1 MELISLGYLGLFLAS
16 FLSAT
21 ILPMSSEGI
30 LLLMLSKGFDPWMCL
45 LTATVG
51 NSMGGL
57 TNYGIGML
65 GDPKWFKRFG
75 INEGKLNSFEIKIQR
90 YGFWLAFLSWV
101 PFIGD
106 PLTVALGFFRVPF
119 KKVFVLLVLGKFI
132 RYFALILPWTT

>member
-1 MELISLGYLGLFLAS
+1 MDLISLGYFGLFFAA

-30 LLLMLSKGFDPWMCL
+30 LLLMLSQGFDPWICL
-45 LTATVG
+45 LIATVG
-51 NSMGGL
+51 NSLGGL

-75 INEGKLNSFEIKIQR
+75 ISEDKLIRFETRIQL
-90 YGFWLAFLSWV
+90 YGFWLAFISWV

-119 KKVFVLLVLGKFI
+119 NKVLVLLILGKFL
-132 RYFALILPWTT
+132 RYFVLILPWIT